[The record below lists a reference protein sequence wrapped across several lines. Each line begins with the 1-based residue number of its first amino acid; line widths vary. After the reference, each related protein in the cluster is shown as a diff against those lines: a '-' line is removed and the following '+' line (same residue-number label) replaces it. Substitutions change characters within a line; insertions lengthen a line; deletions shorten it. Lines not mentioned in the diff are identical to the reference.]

1 MTLPEIS
8 IRRYVLAWMI
18 SGIFVLLGIIGFQK
32 IGIDKFPMVE
42 FPILSV
48 TTSLKGANPE
58 IIDSSITNIIENAVN
73 TTPGI
78 ESIRSESSP
87 GVSVVSITFNLEKNM
102 EVAFNEIQ

>member
-48 TTSLKGANPE
+48 TTSLEGANP
-58 IIDSSITNIIENAVN
+58 
-73 TTPGI
+73 
-78 ESIRSESSP
+78 
-87 GVSVVSITFNLEKNM
+87 
-102 EVAFNEIQ
+102 

>member
-18 SGIFVLLGIIGFQK
+18 SGIFVLLGFIGFQK

-48 TTSLKGANPE
+48 TTSLEGANPE
-58 IIDSSITNIIENAVN
+58 IIDSSITNIIENAHAI
-73 TTPGI
+73 PLWFF
-78 ESIRSESSP
+78 R
-87 GVSVVSITFNLEKNM
+87 VSRTEPAHSKVIY
-102 EVAFNEIQ
+102 